1 MLHNDPRKIS
11 GLSQKHAF
19 SEGWHEIMAL
29 ASVQPRF
36 ESKQK
41 YVVKIK
47 ALLRKLKII
56 LLPQLPHSIAETFS
70 RIHPSDCAGWFS
82 AAGIP
87 C

>member
-41 YVVKIK
+41 YVVKNQGDSSQ
-47 ALLRKLKII
+47 AENHII
-56 LLPQLPHSIAETFS
+56 APAST
-70 RIHPSDCAGWFS
+70 
-82 AAGIP
+82 
-87 C
+87 